1 MSGVKKDTIQKIL
14 LIALAAMTVSMV
26 LISVFNYKDNKQKSD
41 YLKNEKELVHEE
53 LTDIIKNYDHL
64 IKKNI
69 TDTSVL
75 NSEKKKVKE
84 LLKKVDET
92 VLDYESIIKYR
103 KQLLILRKTNR
114 QLQQQLDGGMQ
125 SGRLNSTYY
134 K

>member
-14 LIALAAMTVSMV
+14 LLALAAMTVSMV
-26 LISVFNYKDNKQKSD
+26 LISVFNYKGNKQKSD
-41 YLKNEKELVHEE
+41 YLENEKELVHEE

-64 IKKNI
+64 IKQNI
-69 TDTSVL
+69 TDASVL
-75 NSEKKKVKE
+75 NSEKKKARE
-84 LLKKVDET
+84 LLKKVDQS

-114 QLQQQLDGGMQ
+114 QLQQQFDGGMQ
-125 SGRLNSTYY
+125 SGRLNSSYY